1 MNLCQ
6 PFWVPRFQ
14 SPRKET
20 DGLSTKSG
28 GLVVSCLTVPP
39 NCIQLERNWSPN
51 VNWGAITKTTKMV
64 KGERGAFLM
73 RLVRITHSLIYVRR
87 VSYLSY
93 LYLRLSTLW
102 LNQCCLRS
110 FSPPP
115 LAYSPEGSGH
125 SSCIIW
131 KMVSWR
137 SPVLYFKI
145 NKEILWVNLGKSK
158 CIFLHSTIENFY
170 KFLKSVKNFF
180 HISNVKNIQNEYSK
194 T

>member
-1 MNLCQ
+1 MPTLL
-6 PFWVPRFQ
+6 
-14 SPRKET
+14 SPQISKSQERDWWAQHKEWRAH
-20 DGLSTKSG
+20 GLLSDSPTKLYSIG
-28 GLVVSCLTVPP
+28 KKL
-39 NCIQLERNWSPN
+39 SPN

-102 LNQCCLRS
+102 LNQCCLCS
-110 FSPPP
+110 FSLPP

-145 NKEILWVNLGKSK
+145 NKEILWGVNLGKSK

-170 KFLKSVKNFF
+170 KFLIEKV
-180 HISNVKNIQNEYSK
+180 
-194 T
+194 